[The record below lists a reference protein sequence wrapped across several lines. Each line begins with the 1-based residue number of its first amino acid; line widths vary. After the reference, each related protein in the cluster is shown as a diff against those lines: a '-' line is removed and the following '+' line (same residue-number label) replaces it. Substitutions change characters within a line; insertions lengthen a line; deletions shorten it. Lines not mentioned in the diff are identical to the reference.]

1 MSTQREAGRPR
12 RVTRA
17 ARERGLDP
25 LVWTAVVQNGKVVL
39 GAVLAWVIAIDVL
52 GLQNPILAPWAAVL
66 VVHATVY
73 RTFARGAQQVG
84 ATLLAVVL
92 AWLAAEVFGLS
103 AISLGVS
110 LAVAFVVGRL
120 PWLRD
125 ESTTLATT
133 TIVVLGTGYVDHSN
147 LLVDR
152 LLDTL
157 VGVSVGLLVN
167 LVVWPPMRDRAATA
181 FVTDIAHEIGDV
193 LTEIADGLGPD
204 VREEDLARWIAMCRA
219 VDVRHDEAWALVR
232 QARESLRLNPRRRA
246 RTARVTDLE
255 DVLHGL
261 EQAVA
266 EAQSIVRT
274 VEVSAKSANTWQEG
288 FRGRWAELLEEAAG
302 GIVTDDADRLVA
314 VDEALRELTTTLS
327 TDDLPA
333 SHWPEYGGLIVNL
346 RNVVTCMLP
355 VARWRSDRADGR
367 YGVRGSRAP
376 VSTL

>member
-1 MSTQREAGRPR
+1 M
-12 RVTRA
+12 TRA
-17 ARERGLDP
+17 ARDRGLDP
-25 LVWTAVVQNGKVVL
+25 LVWTALVQNAKVVL
-39 GAVLAWVIAIDVL
+39 GAVLAWVVAIDVL
-52 GLQNPILAPWAAVL
+52 GLQNPILAPWSALL

-84 ATLLAVVL
+84 ATVLAVVL
-92 AWLAAEVFGLS
+92 AWSAGEVFGLS
-103 AISLGVS
+103 ALSLGVS
-110 LAVAFVVGRL
+110 LVVAFVAGRL

-167 LVVWPPMRDRAATA
+167 LLVWPPMRDRAATA

-193 LTEIADGLGPD
+193 LVEVAGGLGPD
-204 VREEDLARWIAMCRA
+204 VGDEERERWIAMCRA

-232 QARESLRLNPRRRA
+232 QARESVRLNPRRRA
-246 RTARVTDLE
+246 RTAQVADLE

-266 EAQSIVRT
+266 EVLSIVRT
-274 VEVSAKSANTWQEG
+274 VAVSAQSANTWQDG

-302 GIVTDDADRLVA
+302 GIVTDDADRLAA
-314 VDEALRELTTTLS
+314 VDEALQELTHVLS
-327 TDDLPA
+327 TDDLPS

-355 VARWRSDRADGR
+355 VARWRVARVPAGR
-367 YGVRGSRAP
+367 
-376 VSTL
+376 